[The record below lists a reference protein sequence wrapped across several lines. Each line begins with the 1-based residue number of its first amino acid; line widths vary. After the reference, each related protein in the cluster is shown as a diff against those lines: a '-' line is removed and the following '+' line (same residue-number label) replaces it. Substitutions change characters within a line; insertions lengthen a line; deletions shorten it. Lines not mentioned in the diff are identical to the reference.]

1 MGTAPLPTNK
11 PNVVFFCFYSYN
23 NIRFSKLGGNNMFV
37 LVVLIV
43 ILFAFYLFYKTKY
56 FRSNRL
62 VEKKWLAAKSNIA
75 LGLFVFLFGVN
86 HLLFISETTVT
97 YLVAAVFIIYGAVF
111 SWIGFKKYK
120 HYLPF
125 AIEEAKNFE
134 LQK

>member
-1 MGTAPLPTNK
+1 MP
-11 PNVVFFCFYSYN
+11 
-23 NIRFSKLGGNNMFV
+23 V

-75 LGLFVFLFGVN
+75 LGLFVLIFGVN

-97 YLVAAVFIIYGAVF
+97 YLVAAIFILYGAVF

-125 AIEEAKNFE
+125 AIEEAKNLD